1 LIRQKIPPT
10 RAPGR
15 PNGKSPAATFEKVL
29 RAFDTGG
36 LSFSEVRLT
45 LKQQLTEGA
54 SPEDLLKVMRQRELI
69 EPLPEY
75 AHQEILAILQAHR
88 QGGAATDGA
97 DGGAASDDQ
106 AAQAASDQE
115 SAADPDFDERT
126 MSRLLQTLKSEW
138 APEPAGAAELTA
150 ELKTMR
156 IALDKRDEELEALR
170 NDHARV
176 MGLLEAR
183 ARSAAQ
189 LEGDL
194 REHTAALRGAQD
206 ALQAQQ
212 NMNRELS
219 EALADK
225 AAADEAAK
233 VRGVEAVARGEEA
246 LRSAER
252 YQAELTAL
260 HDTVAASDAA
270 LEEARRALE
279 ERDSALQQA
288 RRSLDERDSA
298 LEKAR
303 YSLSEHTAAL
313 DQARQLLSDRDTRIE
328 SLQQNAELQHTI
340 VMAPPMESGAQS
352 YEQLQAELK
361 AARERSAAL
370 EADLV
375 AAHTALGAEQ
385 NKSRRFD
392 SVFAEHKALLTER
405 SALLAEQEAL
415 ATERNALL
423 NEKNA
428 REGERHALHGQLS
441 SLQRSLD
448 ERTAELA
455 AQKQEHAKVLPTF
468 TSRIRVLE
476 TELKE
481 SRQRIDSMGAAL
493 NASRASAAANA
504 SRAPDPQRSAAA
516 QAKPAVEV
524 AEFTPSPGVKR
535 NADINEFALSPPIN
549 WLRNRLVR
557 VTALC
562 LLVVAAVVGIR
573 SFSNHPS
580 AAKVPEVAPAS
591 LSVPGSVI
599 RDCEACP
606 ALTVLPA
613 GRFKQGSSDPNSS
626 AFVKPMHWV
635 TIEHPIAM
643 TTSDVTVAEFRAFAT
658 ATGRSMQGC
667 DVYDGQW
674 KHQQAGSWQSPG
686 FDQTAA
692 HPVTCASWEDAKA
705 YAQWLSAQTGHHY
718 RLPSASEWEYAA
730 RAGGDAAQPWSGNG
744 SDACQNANVADASA
758 AHRFPGWVAFACND
772 GYVYTSPVGSFKA
785 SRFGLS
791 DMLGNVFQWTEDCWN
806 PNYSRAPIDG
816 SARTDGNCAEHE
828 LRGGSWFTFPEYVRA
843 DYRNHFAADYRASS
857 IGVRL
862 VRDVTP

>member
-1 LIRQKIPPT
+1 M
-10 RAPGR
+10 
-15 PNGKSPAATFEKVL
+15 L

-75 AHQEILAILQAHR
+75 AHQEILAILQAYR
-88 QGGAATDGA
+88 QGAGTDGA
-97 DGGAASDDQ
+97 DGDAASE
-106 AAQAASDQE
+106 QAASDQE

-138 APEPAGAAELTA
+138 APEPPGAAELTA

-170 NDHARV
+170 NDHARI

-189 LEGDL
+189 LEGEL
-194 REHTAALRGAQD
+194 REHAAALRGAQD

-219 EALADK
+219 EALAEK

-233 VRGVEAVARGEEA
+233 VRGVEAAARGEEA

-252 YQAELTAL
+252 YQTELTAL

-270 LEEARRALE
+270 LHEARRALQ
-279 ERDSALQQA
+279 ERESALQQA

-328 SLQQNAELQHTI
+328 SLQQTADLQHTV

-352 YEQLQAELK
+352 YEQLQVDLK
-361 AARERSAAL
+361 AAYQRSAAL

-375 AAHTALGAEQ
+375 AAHAALGAEQ
-385 NKSRRFD
+385 NKSRSFD

-415 ATERNALL
+415 AAERNALL
-423 NEKNA
+423 NERNA
-428 REGERHALHGQLS
+428 KEGERNALHGQLS

-455 AQKQEHAKVLPTF
+455 TQKQEHAKVLPTF
-468 TSRIRVLE
+468 TSRIRALE
-476 TELKE
+476 SEVKE
-481 SRQRIDSMGAAL
+481 SRQRIDSLTAAL

-504 SRAPDPQRSAAA
+504 ARAPDSQRSAAA
-516 QAKPAVEV
+516 QARPAVEV
-524 AEFTPSPGVKR
+524 AEFAPSPGVKR
-535 NADINEFALSPPIN
+535 KADINEFALSPPIN

-557 VTALC
+557 VTTLC

-580 AAKVPEVAPAS
+580 AAKVPEVTPAS
-591 LSVPGSVI
+591 LPLPGSVI

-635 TIEHPIAM
+635 AIEHPLAM
-643 TTSDVTVAEFRAFAT
+643 TTNDVTVAEFRAFAT

-674 KHQQAGSWQSPG
+674 KHQQAGNWQSPG

-730 RAGGDAAQPWSGNG
+730 RAGGDAAQPWSGNA

-785 SRFGLS
+785 SSFGLN
-791 DMLGNVFQWTEDCWN
+791 DMFGNVFQWTEDCWN
-806 PNYSRAPIDG
+806 PTYSRAPIDG

-857 IGVRL
+857 IGIRL